1 MERLANALGLNF
13 VEDLAT
19 QPEPLLSGERLGCS
33 EIMAI
38 EINYGTGACGVLS
51 QRVADLS
58 QERSFFG
65 GTVGASGAAT
75 PE

>member
-1 MERLANALGLNF
+1 
-13 VEDLAT
+13 
-19 QPEPLLSGERLGCS
+19 LLSGERLGCS